1 MKKSL
6 VTRVHVVGVQKKTVA
21 GTRERCSNKCAN
33 RDFAVYYS
41 PKSQEE
47 GSRTE
52 LLDLKNYYDRTARLH
67 HLVHNSQNH
76 YYFKE
81 RNRFYFCKLGHNY
94 HKKEKKNFLVTV
106 VVVIKKEGAKIPILC
121 ELCILHVSL
130 IDC

>member
-52 LLDLKNYYDRTARLH
+52 LLDLKNYYDRTALH

-94 HKKEKKNFLVTV
+94 HKKEKKTFL
-106 VVVIKKEGAKIPILC
+106 
-121 ELCILHVSL
+121 
-130 IDC
+130 